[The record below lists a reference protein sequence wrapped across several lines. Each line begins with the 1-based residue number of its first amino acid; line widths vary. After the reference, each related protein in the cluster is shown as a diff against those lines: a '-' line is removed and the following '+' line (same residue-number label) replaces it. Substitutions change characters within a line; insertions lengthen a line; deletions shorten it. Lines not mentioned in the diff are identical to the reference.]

1 LSLNITIHL
10 LPNRYCV
17 EIGKFELEQLK
28 VFAGLNIFF
37 LMLGVQQTVINFGNL
52 EIFIY
57 AKENHKNIK
66 WSFLQIRSCIQSAFQ
81 D

>member
-1 LSLNITIHL
+1 L

-17 EIGKFELEQLK
+17 EIGKFELELLK
-28 VFAGLNIFF
+28 VLAGLNIFL

-57 AKENHKNIK
+57 AK
-66 WSFLQIRSCIQSAFQ
+66 
-81 D
+81 